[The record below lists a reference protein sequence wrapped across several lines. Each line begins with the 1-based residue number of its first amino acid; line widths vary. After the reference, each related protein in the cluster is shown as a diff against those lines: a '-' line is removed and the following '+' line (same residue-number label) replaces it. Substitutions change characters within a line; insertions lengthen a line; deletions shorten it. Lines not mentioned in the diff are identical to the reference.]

1 MGWSS
6 SKTSSGGGGGGSVES
21 VTGLDTD
28 NTDPTNPVVKI
39 STSTGLSGA
48 GTPASPLTN
57 SAILNINST
66 DKFLPVRSNST
77 TFIDSFLENDSI
89 NKILKTN
96 FGSLYPDV
104 GFLIDTVNG
113 IYYLQDATGNES
125 VDWSNRILVS
135 RNLSMGLAYDC
146 TFNKTESEFY
156 QNNFLVSAFVQND
169 VLNNAIVSGEIWYSG
184 HTIQG
189 AIDVSVTEIGS
200 LVALQFGTWTLA
212 DFSSTSTNAE
222 RMMGIFVGGQ
232 NVLLDGHIVAVQ
244 NGVSTSFPQ
253 IQNINPFLVGV
264 PIYAS
269 GGSPAFDI
277 APPSGTGSYIRIMG
291 HCYRTEDDY
300 YLFLFRPSNDWT
312 FVP

>member
-21 VTGLDTD
+21 VTGLNTD

-66 DKFLPVRSNST
+66 DNFIPVKSNST
-77 TFIDSFLENDSI
+77 TFADSFLQSDTI
-89 NKILKTN
+89 NGILKTN
-96 FGSLYPDV
+96 FGLLSDG
-104 GFLIDTVNG
+104 GFLIDVGNG
-113 IYYLQDATGNES
+113 FYFLNDVGG
-125 VDWSNRILVS
+125 
-135 RNLSMGLAYDC
+135 NLSINWSDRVLFSRSINTALAYDC
-146 TFNKTESEFY
+146 TLNKTESEFY
-156 QNNFLVSAFVQND
+156 QNNFLVSTSVQDD
-169 VLNNAIVSGEIWYSG
+169 VLNNAIASGEIWYSG

-189 AIDVSVTEIGS
+189 VIDVGVTETGS
-200 LVALQFGTWTLA
+200 LVALEFGTWKLA

-222 RMMGIFVGGQ
+222 FMMGIFVGGQ

-244 NGVSTSFPQ
+244 NGVSTNFPQ
-253 IQNINPFLVGV
+253 IQNINPLLVGV

-269 GGSPAFDI
+269 GGSPAFDV
-277 APPSGTGSYIRIMG
+277 APPSGTGDYIRTMG

>member
-21 VTGLDTD
+21 VTGLNTD

-57 SAILNINST
+57 SAILNINDT
-66 DKFLPVRSNST
+66 DNFIPVKSNNT
-77 TFIDSFLENDSI
+77 TFVDSFLVSDTI
-89 NKILKTN
+89 NETLKTN
-96 FGSLYPDV
+96 FGLLSDG
-104 GFLIDTVNG
+104 GFLIDIGNDFYFLNDNG
-113 IYYLQDATGNES
+113 GNLS

-135 RNLSMGLAYDC
+135 RNLSTGLAYDC

-156 QNNFLVSAFVQND
+156 QNNFLVSTSVQDD
-169 VLNNAIVSGEIWYSG
+169 VLNNAVASGEIWYSG

-189 AIDVSVTEIGS
+189 VIDVGVTEIGS
-200 LVALQFGTWTLA
+200 LVALQVGTWTLA
-212 DFSSTSTNAE
+212 NFSSTSTNAE
-222 RMMGIFVGGQ
+222 FMMGIFVGGQ

-253 IQNINPFLVGV
+253 IQNINPLLVGV

-269 GGSPAFDI
+269 GGSPAFDV
-277 APPSGTGSYIRIMG
+277 APPSGTGDYIRTMG

>member
-21 VTGLDTD
+21 VTGLNTD

-57 SAILNINST
+57 SAILNINDT
-66 DKFLPVRSNST
+66 DNFIPVKSNNT
-77 TFIDSFLENDSI
+77 TFVDSFLVSDTI
-89 NKILKTN
+89 NETLKTN
-96 FGSLYPDV
+96 FGLLSDG
-104 GFLIDTVNG
+104 GFLIDIGNDFYFLNDNG
-113 IYYLQDATGNES
+113 GKLS
-125 VDWSNRILVS
+125 VDWSNRMLVS
-135 RNLSMGLAYDC
+135 RNLSTGLEYDC

-156 QNNFLVSAFVQND
+156 QNNFLVSTSVQDD
-169 VLNNAIVSGEIWYSG
+169 VLNNAVASGEIWYSG

-189 AIDVSVTEIGS
+189 VIDVGVTEIGS
-200 LVALQFGTWTLA
+200 LVALEFGTWKLA
-212 DFSSTSTNAE
+212 NFSSTSANAE
-222 RMMGIFVGGQ
+222 FMMGIFVGGQ
-232 NVLLDGHIVAVQ
+232 KVLLDGHIVAVQ

-253 IQNINPFLVGV
+253 IQNINPLLVGF

-269 GGSPAFDI
+269 GGSPAFDV
-277 APPSGTGSYIRIMG
+277 APPSGTGDYIRTMG

>member
-21 VTGLDTD
+21 VTGLNTD

-57 SAILNINST
+57 SAILNINDT
-66 DKFLPVRSNST
+66 DNFIPVKSNNT
-77 TFIDSFLENDSI
+77 TFVDSFLVSDTI
-89 NKILKTN
+89 NETLKTN
-96 FGSLYPDV
+96 FGLLSDG
-104 GFLIDTVNG
+104 GFLIDIGNDFYFLNDNG
-113 IYYLQDATGNES
+113 GNLS

-135 RNLSMGLAYDC
+135 RNLSTGLAYDC

-156 QNNFLVSAFVQND
+156 QNNFLVSTSVQDD
-169 VLNNAIVSGEIWYSG
+169 VLNNAVASGEIWYSG

-189 AIDVSVTEIGS
+189 VIDVGVTEIGS
-200 LVALQFGTWTLA
+200 LVALQVGTWTLA
-212 DFSSTSTNAE
+212 NFSSTSTNAE
-222 RMMGIFVGGQ
+222 FMMGIFVGGQ
-232 NVLLDGHIVAVQ
+232 NVLLDGHIVAVE

-253 IQNINPFLVGV
+253 IQNINPLLVGV

-269 GGSPAFDI
+269 GGSPAFDV
-277 APPSGTGSYIRIMG
+277 APPSGTGDYIRTMG

>member
-21 VTGLDTD
+21 VTGLNTD

-57 SAILNINST
+57 SAILNINDT
-66 DKFLPVRSNST
+66 DNFIPVKSNNT
-77 TFIDSFLENDSI
+77 TFVDSFLVSDTI
-89 NKILKTN
+89 NETLKTN
-96 FGSLYPDV
+96 FGLLSDG
-104 GFLIDTVNG
+104 GFLIDIGNDFYFLNDNG
-113 IYYLQDATGNES
+113 GNLS

-135 RNLSMGLAYDC
+135 RNLSTGLAYDC

-156 QNNFLVSAFVQND
+156 QNNFLVSTSVQDD
-169 VLNNAIVSGEIWYSG
+169 VLNNAVASGEIWYSG

-189 AIDVSVTEIGS
+189 VIDVGVTEIGS
-200 LVALQFGTWTLA
+200 LVALQVGTWTLA
-212 DFSSTSTNAE
+212 NFSSTSTNAE
-222 RMMGIFVGGQ
+222 FMMGIFVGGQ

-253 IQNINPFLVGV
+253 IQNINPLLVGF

-269 GGSPAFDI
+269 GGSPAFDV
-277 APPSGTGSYIRIMG
+277 APPSGTGDYIRTMG